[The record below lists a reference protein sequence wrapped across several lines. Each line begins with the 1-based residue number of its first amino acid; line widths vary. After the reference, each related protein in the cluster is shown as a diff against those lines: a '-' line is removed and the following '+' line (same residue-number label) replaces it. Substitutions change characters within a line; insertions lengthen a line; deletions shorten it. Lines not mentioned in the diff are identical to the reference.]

1 MWLNVIYIKCYFFS
15 VQVIKAAVGQVN
27 DIAQGNLAAADLSRA
42 KWVFII
48 WVAWELE
55 CSTFYIV
62 QNSCICF
69 HVIINVFGLS
79 RNQLTAEY
87 LMSIESSE
95 GLMEAIGSQA
105 LAEGTYHS
113 PEAVTQKI
121 DAVSSADVVNVSL
134 LSQCQGSRM
143 VTQEYHINRF
153 NPG

>member
-1 MWLNVIYIKCYFFS
+1 M
-15 VQVIKAAVGQVN
+15 
-27 DIAQGNLAAADLSRA
+27 
-42 KWVFII
+42 
-48 WVAWELE
+48 
-55 CSTFYIV
+55 
-62 QNSCICF
+62 
-69 HVIINVFGLS
+69 
-79 RNQLTAEY
+79 TAEY